1 MVTYEG
7 YCRPLKQKVQFIVE
21 SVNSLDTTRGIK
33 WSIKG
38 NYDGHK
44 ISTFTNKAQAELL
57 LNQLNDGAEDLEV
70 FGAEIAVQEAD
81 TVGEMD
87 YEGNIIFCDDDGKG
101 SACEESY
108 CHRCN
113 PIEGCTDHDKCQE
126 IGRFEADEVIQEAE
140 TITPKTLSAKHYR
153 KDGSLDMRYKIC
165 REMASEQKA
174 AESKPKK
181 VTKDDKKVIDE
192 VEDVATEVA
201 VDSVMDAESFDAE
214 TYNKVYRAEPNAIIF
229 EEHIPAE
236 VWNTMG
242 PDAQGHYLSTRDETV
257 LIAPCCGV
265 TKAELRLDEDANA
278 DCNSCCYSGDDFHP
292 RWWANRP
299 KPQVRIGKDS
309 EDLPVNLTYGNTATV
324 PVDIYYKF
332 MLELPSTV
340 SATVT
345 DDGFSMILGFHNQD
359 AALIDALIEGY
370 SPHQDAGNPS
380 DTLYAENTLSFVP
393 SGIPSTHDFEAE
405 SQKLESHYSN
415 VLNYSDAELD
425 ALGAEYMG
433 AERGCYPCP
442 DCGTDMFVAKH
453 RYGNSG
459 VGTHCSCSSCGSNYN
474 TKILGA
480 EEFNVEFD
488 DWGKQEMKTHG
499 KNISFKEW
507 IKEEGDKHG
516 DVPLTDWAEHEE
528 ESHDERYGA
537 EETLYWSHK
546 RNKECSYCGHGKN
559 HKAALLS
566 DDGKLFGC
574 YKCNSYPN
582 EEEMV
587 ADYEAEDF
595 EAEKTI
601 AQEYSDVISDL
612 GDLEKVV
619 KKTVAPKRKPTK
631 YIREAKG
638 SIIDSWRQV
647 KKDGFSKELYQP
659 IVKDAET
666 FEEVQRKEATKLLNK
681 VISFCWVKFDM
692 KNYSSSSNTHKQWLD
707 EEVKNSTWG
716 GELHDYRASAS
727 KSKRNSHNLFYSKQ
741 SGIPQ
746 SNLGYIKYYEYDNTV
761 HYRLTQDS
769 IDKVK
774 YYEQR
779 VRNYFKN
786 QTIRLDVAGGD
797 YQMPLIFI
805 ISVEKESFEAETL
818 GAEFFDAEKGEL
830 KKDSCCCGA
839 TKKNPCECMYEGVM
853 NCSATS
859 PMCPCYKAI
868 NKGVTDKYWGDIAK
882 APPWDT
888 GFWAESKSFEA
899 YGRMPAWRNKNE
911 RWNKNHFVWASDSK
925 AVREAI
931 KTAFPEQKFSVRI
944 VNGQYIDVAVK
955 SGTRPADIQQFKEDV
970 EEVAMK
976 ALGEIYKDS
985 SEELR
990 DKSIYFNVHERDFGA
1005 EMVVN
1010 EIGEHTTLDAESF
1023 EADATSCFECGR
1035 FGYDDEMMRIDYG
1048 YLCARCSNPDVDFS
1062 KIMSAEDS
1070 KKINKKFI
1078 GLLGI
1083 GALGAYFAPREIK
1096 KLFDNM
1102 KKS

>member
-70 FGAEIAVQEAD
+70 FGAEIAVQEA
-81 TVGEMD
+81 
-87 YEGNIIFCDDDGKG
+87 
-101 SACEESY
+101 ES
-108 CHRCN
+108 
-113 PIEGCTDHDKCQE
+113 
-126 IGRFEADEVIQEAE
+126 FEADVIIQEVE
-140 TITPKTLSAKHYR
+140 TTAPKTLSAKHYR

-174 AESKPKK
+174 AESKPEKIA
-181 VTKDDKKVIDE
+181 KDDKKVIDE

-229 EEHIPAE
+229 EENIPAE

-309 EDLPVNLTYGNTATV
+309 EVLPVNLTYGNTATV

-370 SPHQDAGNPS
+370 SPYQDAGNPS

-393 SGIPSTHDFEAE
+393 SDIPSTHDFEAE

-459 VGTHCSCSSCGSNYN
+459 IGTHCSCSSCGSNYN

-537 EETLYWSHK
+537 EE
-546 RNKECSYCGHGKN
+546 
-559 HKAALLS
+559 
-566 DDGKLFGC
+566 
-574 YKCNSYPN
+574 
-582 EEEMV
+582 
-587 ADYEAEDF
+587 
-595 EAEKTI
+595 KTI

-659 IVKDAET
+659 I
-666 FEEVQRKEATKLLNK
+666 
-681 VISFCWVKFDM
+681 
-692 KNYSSSSNTHKQWLD
+692 
-707 EEVKNSTWG
+707 
-716 GELHDYRASAS
+716 
-727 KSKRNSHNLFYSKQ
+727 
-741 SGIPQ
+741 
-746 SNLGYIKYYEYDNTV
+746 
-761 HYRLTQDS
+761 
-769 IDKVK
+769 
-774 YYEQR
+774 
-779 VRNYFKN
+779 
-786 QTIRLDVAGGD
+786 
-797 YQMPLIFI
+797 
-805 ISVEKESFEAETL
+805 EK
-818 GAEFFDAEKGEL
+818 GAEKGEL

-868 NKGVTDKYWGDIAK
+868 NKGVTDKYWGDIAN

-888 GFWAESKSFEA
+888 GFWAEEFEA
-899 YGRMPAWRNKNE
+899 EEEIYVFRDNLNTGYVGKP
-911 RWNKNHFVWASDSK
+911 S
-925 AVREAI
+925 
-931 KTAFPEQKFSVRI
+931 
-944 VNGQYIDVAVK
+944 
-955 SGTRPADIQQFKEDV
+955 QFKTKYGSSDV
-970 EEVAMK
+970 KELKQIIKQKDDLERVPSLIKFELKPKTIKRVISRKTPMPVDFNWTHQWNAESFD
-976 ALGEIYKDS
+976 AESECIHCGASTLDDSDLTFDDVGLCEHCGECEIHGYHI
-985 SEELR
+985 E
-990 DKSIYFNVHERDFGA
+990 FHEGCPKCVF
-1005 EMVVN
+1005 
-1010 EIGEHTTLDAESF
+1010 DAESF
-1023 EADATSCFECGR
+1023 EANATSCFECGR

>member
-1 MVTYEG
+1 MATYEG

-38 NYDGHK
+38 KYDGHK

-70 FGAEIAVQEAD
+70 FGAEIAVQEAESIGFLPLSD
-81 TVGEMD
+81 NVDDYSTHLCKHCGDGIYYHLQGGDIGNQPARMSWCGNNQEGPESCD
-87 YEGNIIFCDDDGKG
+87 AESHEPYEGEADGINATYKTSIIEEPNLVFFERAVNGGNETNGGVVNIEDATGKMYDDWDRIYLSDDGQYVG
-101 SACEESY
+101 YS
-108 CHRCN
+108 
-113 PIEGCTDHDKCQE
+113 P
-126 IGRFEADEVIQEAE
+126 E
-140 TITPKTLSAKHYR
+140 TTAPKTLSAKHYR

-174 AESKPKK
+174 AENKCCNSCPNISNQPIVVNCDECDGDICADCEGETICSICMQNVCHSCSGSPHKQCAKWANG
-181 VTKDDKKVIDE
+181 DDNRNEQEIQ
-192 VEDVATEVA
+192 AGLLGR
-201 VDSVMDAESFDAE
+201 AESFDAE

-229 EEHIPAE
+229 EENIPAE

-332 MLELPSTV
+332 MFELPSTV
-340 SATVT
+340 TATVT

-370 SPHQDAGNPS
+370 SPYQDAGNPS

-393 SGIPSTHDFEAE
+393 SDIPSNHNFEAE
-405 SQKLESHYSN
+405 SQKLKSHYSN

-425 ALGAEYMG
+425 ALGAEYMD

-442 DCGTDMFVAKH
+442 NCGIDMFVAKH
-453 RYGNSG
+453 RYGDSG
-459 VGTHCSCSSCGSNYN
+459 IGTHCSCSSCGSNYN

-480 EEFNVEFD
+480 EEMFYYHGTDMTNLASILKEGIRPTADTDSRWGEDIMDISPYPYYYAEIDDILPSVFVADSVEEALWWADESGIEEIGVLKISSQVENLENFHGDGNGYKTSETIPKEYIVEVIGKTFAAEEFNVEFE

-507 IKEEGDKHG
+507 INEESDKHG

-537 EETLYWSHK
+537 EE
-546 RNKECSYCGHGKN
+546 
-559 HKAALLS
+559 
-566 DDGKLFGC
+566 
-574 YKCNSYPN
+574 
-582 EEEMV
+582 
-587 ADYEAEDF
+587 
-595 EAEKTI
+595 KTI

-612 GDLEKVV
+612 SDLEKVV

-659 IVKDAET
+659 IEKGAET
-666 FEEVQRKEATKLLNK
+666 FAATTGTRMYCHICNKNRTWMKGFMYNDPKKPFYVCNTCDFAYDPKHPRQEE
-681 VISFCWVKFDM
+681 I
-692 KNYSSSSNTHKQWLD
+692 KNWRT
-707 EEVKNSTWG
+707 T
-716 GELHDYRASAS
+716 
-727 KSKRNSHNLFYSKQ
+727 
-741 SGIPQ
+741 
-746 SNLGYIKYYEYDNTV
+746 LGYE
-761 HYRLTQDS
+761 
-769 IDKVK
+769 
-774 YYEQR
+774 
-779 VRNYFKN
+779 
-786 QTIRLDVAGGD
+786 
-797 YQMPLIFI
+797 
-805 ISVEKESFEAETL
+805 
-818 GAEFFDAEKGEL
+818 AEKGEL

-888 GFWAESKSFEA
+888 GFWAEE
-899 YGRMPAWRNKNE
+899 
-911 RWNKNHFVWASDSK
+911 
-925 AVREAI
+925 
-931 KTAFPEQKFSVRI
+931 
-944 VNGQYIDVAVK
+944 
-955 SGTRPADIQQFKEDV
+955 
-970 EEVAMK
+970 
-976 ALGEIYKDS
+976 
-985 SEELR
+985 
-990 DKSIYFNVHERDFGA
+990 
-1005 EMVVN
+1005 
-1010 EIGEHTTLDAESF
+1010 ESF

-1083 GALGAYFAPREIK
+1083 GALGAYFAPKEIK